1 MKKLTLST
9 SEGRWRLLALFAAL
23 IILFSACGNAVITG
37 GYKFN
42 CKTVTLDV
50 QGASLSIEQYEPRN
64 ISSDSSIPCVIL
76 FHGGSESLSA
86 TGMGICAQRFCC
98 AECQHVQL
106 RPFRT
111 ACRDR

>member
-42 CKTVTLDV
+42 CKTVTLR
-50 QGASLSIEQYEPRN
+50 QP
-64 ISSDSSIPCVIL
+64 
-76 FHGGSESLSA
+76 FHRA
-86 TGMGICAQRFCC
+86 
-98 AECQHVQL
+98 V
-106 RPFRT
+106 
-111 ACRDR
+111 

>member
-50 QGASLSIEQYEPRN
+50 QGASFPSSSMSQGISAVIPAFPALSCFTAALRAFPLQAWW
-64 ISSDSSIPCVIL
+64 
-76 FHGGSESLSA
+76 HGNL
-86 TGMGICAQRFCC
+86 R
-98 AECQHVQL
+98 AEVLLC
-106 RPFRT
+106 
-111 ACRDR
+111 

>member
-64 ISSDSSIPCVIL
+64 ISSDSSIALSCFTAALRAFPL
-76 FHGGSESLSA
+76 QAWWHGNL
-86 TGMGICAQRFCC
+86 R
-98 AECQHVQL
+98 AEVLLC
-106 RPFRT
+106 
-111 ACRDR
+111 